1 MFCSMSGVGIKHS
14 LKQLLCC
21 SIKNVCNHQTCPKA
35 PKLLFSLSIQ
45 WFLFKQKKRNC
56 AAWTKPEHISPSI
69 SQDLRRD
76 ALLLPCS
83 PRAVSHPSFLVQCHC
98 VAAAAGC
105 LSAGAAHPGESC
117 WANKLVCWD
126 SRGQDFS
133 PFNANSLELGFNLV
147 QWTYGRQGSICL
159 IASGLCQPGSYSF
172 NKKKKAAAGH
182 FEVLI
187 IFLKLV
193 STVFQLEC
201 GIYSHCF
208 IMRQAQTRRHPLFLK
223 PFIWTAKQ
231 AVVAIKCPS
240 LDKVPAWSSGKN
252 RDSSKYCIG

>member
-1 MFCSMSGVGIKHS
+1 MIFVQTEKE
-14 LKQLLCC
+14 KLCC
-21 SIKNVCNHQTCPKA
+21 LTQARTHKPKYFTGFKERCFA
-35 PKLLFSLSIQ
+35 PPLLSQGCFSPLLFGTNSAIVWLRQ
-45 WFLFKQKKRNC
+45 Q
-56 AAWTKPEHISPSI
+56 AACQQVQHTQERAAGQTSWSAGTPEGKISHHSMLTHW
-69 SQDLRRD
+69 SWDLILYSGHMGGRAAS
-76 ALLLPCS
+76 ALLLL
-83 PRAVSHPSFLVQCHC
+83 VSVSQ
-98 VAAAAGC
+98 AATA
-105 LSAGAAHPGESC
+105 
-117 WANKLVCWD
+117 
-126 SRGQDFS
+126 
-133 PFNANSLELGFNLV
+133 
-147 QWTYGRQGSICL
+147 L
-159 IASGLCQPGSYSF
+159 I
-172 NKKKKAAAGH
+172 KKKKAAAGH

-240 LDKVPAWSSGKN
+240 WDKVPAWSSGKN

>member
-105 LSAGAAHPGESC
+105 LPAGAAHPGESC

-133 PFNANSLELGFNLV
+133 PFNANSLELGFNFV

-172 NKKKKAAAGH
+172 NKKKKSCSWTFWGPHYLSQVGLHSFPVGMWDLLPLFYNETSSNKKA
-182 FEVLI
+182 
-187 IFLKLV
+187 
-193 STVFQLEC
+193 STFPEA
-201 GIYSHCF
+201 IYMNCKASSSGYKVP
-208 IMRQAQTRRHPLFLK
+208 IMR
-223 PFIWTAKQ
+223 
-231 AVVAIKCPS
+231 
-240 LDKVPAWSSGKN
+240 
-252 RDSSKYCIG
+252 